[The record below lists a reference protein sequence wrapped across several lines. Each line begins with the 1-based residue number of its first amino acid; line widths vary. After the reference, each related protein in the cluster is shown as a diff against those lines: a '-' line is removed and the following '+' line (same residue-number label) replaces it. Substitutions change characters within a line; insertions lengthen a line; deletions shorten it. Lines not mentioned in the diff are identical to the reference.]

1 MSTNGRGAKEDKMNE
16 SLVIDQEFNANPHDV
31 LQRLQIEAPVSR
43 ATMWGG
49 VPVWLITRY
58 DDAKALLVDPRLSKD
73 RAAALALF
81 PPNYIGT
88 YDSELTSS
96 MLHTDPPDH
105 TRLRKLV
112 VKAFTAGAV
121 ERMRP
126 RIENIADELL
136 NAIDTTAPVDII
148 KAYAGPLPVR
158 VISELLG
165 VPEIYQSRFQ
175 DLLKPFLDTSSREQ
189 KDVAATEL
197 TTMFTELSSRKR
209 RQPGSD
215 LISALIQATD
225 DGDRLS
231 EPELLATLFLLIGA
245 GYDTTVNL
253 IANGILALLRNETQ
267 LALLRA
273 EPSLMSS
280 AIDEFLRFDGPVN
293 IATLRFSTE
302 PILVGDIEIP
312 KNEFVMISLL
322 AANRDAERFDD
333 PERLDIT
340 RKPNAHLSFGHGL
353 HHCVGAALGRMEG
366 RVALTRLL
374 ERFDRIELAMTG
386 PIEYRD
392 STLMHG
398 LSELVIRCHRS

>member
-1 MSTNGRGAKEDKMNE
+1 MRE

-31 LQRLQIEAPVSR
+31 LRRLQTEAPVSR

-105 TRLRKLV
+105 TRPRKLV
-112 VKAFTAGAV
+112 VKAFTAGSV

-165 VPEIYQSRFQ
+165 VPVIYQSRFQ
-175 DLLKPFLDTSSREQ
+175 DLLKPFLDTSSREE
-189 KDVAATEL
+189 KML
-197 TTMFTELSSRKR
+197 PRSS
-209 RQPGSD
+209 
-215 LISALIQATD
+215 
-225 DGDRLS
+225 
-231 EPELLATLFLLIGA
+231 
-245 GYDTTVNL
+245 
-253 IANGILALLRNETQ
+253 
-267 LALLRA
+267 
-273 EPSLMSS
+273 
-280 AIDEFLRFDGPVN
+280 
-293 IATLRFSTE
+293 
-302 PILVGDIEIP
+302 
-312 KNEFVMISLL
+312 
-322 AANRDAERFDD
+322 
-333 PERLDIT
+333 
-340 RKPNAHLSFGHGL
+340 
-353 HHCVGAALGRMEG
+353 
-366 RVALTRLL
+366 
-374 ERFDRIELAMTG
+374 
-386 PIEYRD
+386 
-392 STLMHG
+392 
-398 LSELVIRCHRS
+398 